1 MDDGRLSAWCCISG
15 LWLIFVCAVAID
27 PSRPIHCL
35 MFPPFPSLSPVSPL
49 PPSPSW
55 TASPPPGSPI
65 GQGRVYSLPPMQ
77 LPSTQRIQTQPSA
90 SSSWHATEV
99 RPRRGECYTQTQP
112 LHSAQAYF
120 YPDSP
125 RQNRSPNIS
134 SDTVHCI
141 ALPFVH
147 SASVCTRTADN
158 AKDPFLLFINEVGMY
173 VFFFLSTKL
182 ILVTY
187 PRVQSIKHVTESIEK

>member
-99 RPRRGECYTQTQP
+99 RPRRGNATPKPNPSTPRRPIFTPTHLAKTAVQTSLP
-112 LHSAQAYF
+112 I
-120 YPDSP
+120 P
-125 RQNRSPNIS
+125 
-134 SDTVHCI
+134 CI
-141 ALPFVH
+141 ALPYLSYIAQAFVH
-147 SASVCTRTADN
+147 VQPTMQRTLFC
-158 AKDPFLLFINEVGMY
+158 FLL
-173 VFFFLSTKL
+173 T
-182 ILVTY
+182 
-187 PRVQSIKHVTESIEK
+187 R